1 MVHGNPTNLDR
12 VKCRSS
18 GNPRYELGD
27 KKQELRTTD
36 PRLRTPNP
44 TGRRG
49 DFLTQAADAY
59 IATIKEVVLAGLS
72 DEDVSIALFGSMANK
87 KAQRASDVDVAIVP
101 RDGWDRRKLVL
112 LRERLENLNTP
123 YRVELVDFSSVS
135 EKFREIAL
143 RTVIWWRK

>member
-1 MVHGNPTNLDR
+1 M
-12 VKCRSS
+12 
-18 GNPRYELGD
+18 
-27 KKQELRTTD
+27 
-36 PRLRTPNP
+36 
-44 TGRRG
+44 
-49 DFLTQAADAY
+49 TQAAEEY
-59 IATIKEVVLAGLS
+59 IATIKEVVLASLS
-72 DEDVSIALFGSMANK
+72 DEAVSIALFGSMADK

-135 EKFREIAL
+135 ENFREIAL